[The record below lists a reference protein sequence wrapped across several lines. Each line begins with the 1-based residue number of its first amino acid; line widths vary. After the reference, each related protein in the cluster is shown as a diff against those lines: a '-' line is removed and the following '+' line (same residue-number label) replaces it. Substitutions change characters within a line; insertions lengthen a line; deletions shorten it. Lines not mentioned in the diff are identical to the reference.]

1 MKKFRARYTSE
12 AAALIRR
19 LHPHIKSDIKQGI
32 REVCESP
39 LAGHPLHFDLDGY
52 RSFRVRTYRI
62 IYRINDQGATI
73 DVVFVGARRSVYE
86 ELQALLSDPS
96 RRN

>member
-1 MKKFRARYTSE
+1 MRKYHARYTPE
-12 AAALIRR
+12 VAARIRR
-19 LHPHIKSDIKQGI
+19 LHPRIKADIRQGI
-32 REVCESP
+32 RGLLESP

-62 IYRINDQGATI
+62 IYRVNDEAAAVEI
-73 DVVFVGARRSVYE
+73 VFVSARRTGYE
-86 ELQALLSDPS
+86 ELQALLREQS

>member
-1 MKKFRARYTSE
+1 
-12 AAALIRR
+12 
-19 LHPHIKSDIKQGI
+19 
-32 REVCESP
+32 VCESP

-62 IYRINDQGATI
+62 IYRINDRGATI